1 MMNVDH
7 DNFGDIYVCVL
18 MVNNKI
24 IWFNRNM
31 KNHPGKQCNHSPY
44 VSGLAN

>member
-1 MMNVDH
+1 MLIMITLV
-7 DNFGDIYVCVL
+7 IYMCVL

-31 KNHPGKQCNHSPY
+31 ENHT
-44 VSGLAN
+44 